1 MAIVQGIWNTVRG
14 ISLLAVLAVLF
25 TGVLMVSC
33 LARLVLGSGF
43 SEVAGR
49 LNLGS

>member
-1 MAIVQGIWNTVRG
+1 MAIIQGIWKTMRG
-14 ISLLAVLAVLF
+14 VSLLVVLAVLF

-33 LARLVLGSGF
+33 LARLVLGNGF